1 MGKENAGGMPALLE
15 GVATL
20 YPVTRDQSTRQL
32 LPHPIA
38 MQWEA
43 DLFSQALGFQSS
55 HHA

>member
-1 MGKENAGGMPALLE
+1 MGEENAGGMPALLE